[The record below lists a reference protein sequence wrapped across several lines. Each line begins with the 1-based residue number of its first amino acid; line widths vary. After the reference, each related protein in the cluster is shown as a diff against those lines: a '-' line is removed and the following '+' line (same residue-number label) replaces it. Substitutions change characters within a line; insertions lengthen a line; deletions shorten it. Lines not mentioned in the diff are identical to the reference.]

1 MTGSIDDLLAL
12 AITAADAGG
21 ALLQDGQPRAR
32 QVDAKSSPTDV
43 VTQMDRDSEQRI
55 VDLLLR
61 HRPDDAVLGEEAGE
75 RGGTSGLRW
84 VIDPLDGTVN
94 YLYGLPLWC
103 VSVAVEGPSGALA
116 GAVSV
121 PALGITYAAGR
132 GQGAWSMGRRG
143 RRPLAVRDC
152 SGLSGALVAT
162 GFGYRP
168 ERRTDQGRSL
178 AQVLGLVRDV
188 RRCGAAAL
196 DLCWLAAGHYDGYFE
211 RGLQPWDAAAG
222 VLIAREAG
230 AIVTG
235 ATGPDPD
242 GEFLVGAVPA
252 IHADL
257 RQALTAAGAHQ
268 GR

>member
-1 MTGSIDDLLAL
+1 VTPVTEDLLSL
-12 AITAADAGG
+12 AIAAAEAGG
-21 ALLQDGQPRAR
+21 ELLLQGQPGAR

-43 VTQMDRDSEQRI
+43 VTQMDRDSEQAI
-55 VDLLLR
+55 VAHLR
-61 HRPDDAVLGEEAGE
+61 QRRPADAVLGEEAGE
-75 RGGTSGLRW
+75 RPGTSGLRW

-94 YLYGLPLWC
+94 YLYGLPLWA
-103 VSVAVEGPSGALA
+103 VSVAVEAPDGQLA
-116 GAVSV
+116 GAVAV

-132 GQGAWSMGRRG
+132 GTGAWGLTADGRQ
-143 RRPLAVRDC
+143 PLAVRECD
-152 SGLSGALVAT
+152 SLPSALVAT
-162 GFGYRP
+162 GFGYRA
-168 ERRTDQGRSL
+168 ERRIDQGRAL
-178 AQVLGLVRDV
+178 AQVLGGIRDV

-230 AIVTG
+230 AVVTG
-235 ATGPDPD
+235 ATGPEPD

-252 IHADL
+252 IHHDL
-257 RQALTAAGAHQ
+257 RRALVGAGAHQ